1 LLQPEDRQ
9 DGVVI
14 PVTWESVRVSVHVLA
29 ATVWLGGQIV
39 LAALVPALRAYGRDV
54 VRAAARRFNL
64 VAWPAY
70 GVLVATGVGNVIATG
85 LGGGAYRPTLVV
97 KVVLV
102 AVSGLAAYLHLRAR
116 TPAAI
121 AGFGALSPLAGI
133 GAAVLGV
140 LLGSGGRSET
150 SGTFGQ

>member
-1 LLQPEDRQ
+1 VQ

-14 PVTWESVRVSVHVLA
+14 PMTWESVRVSVHVLA

-39 LAALVPALRAYGRDV
+39 LAALVPALRGYGRDV

-64 VAWPAY
+64 FAWPAF

-85 LGGGAYRPTLVV
+85 LGGGAYRTTLIV
-97 KVVLV
+97 KIVLV
-102 AVSGLAAYLHLRAR
+102 AVSGLAAFLHQRAR
-116 TPAAI
+116 TPAAL
-121 AGFGALSPLAGI
+121 AGFGALSLLAAI

-140 LLGSGGRSET
+140 VLGG
-150 SGTFGQ
+150 

>member
-1 LLQPEDRQ
+1 M
-9 DGVVI
+9 
-14 PVTWESVRVSVHVLA
+14 
-29 ATVWLGGQIV
+29 
-39 LAALVPALRAYGRDV
+39 RAFGHDV

-85 LGGGAYRPTLVV
+85 LGEGAYRTTLVV

-102 AVSGLAAYLHLRAR
+102 AVSGLAAYLHQRAQ
-116 TPAAI
+116 TPAAL
-121 AGFGALSPLAGI
+121 AGFGALSLLAAI

-140 LLGSGGRSET
+140 LLGSPG
-150 SGTFGQ
+150 

>member
-1 LLQPEDRQ
+1 M
-9 DGVVI
+9 I

-39 LAALVPALRAYGRDV
+39 LAALVPALRSYGRDV
-54 VRAAARRFNL
+54 VRTAARRFNL

-85 LGGGAYRPTLVV
+85 VDGGAYRTTLVV

-102 AVSGLAAYLHLRAR
+102 ALSGLAAYLHLRAR

-121 AGFGALSPLAGI
+121 AVFGALSLLAGI
-133 GAAVLGV
+133 GVAVLGV
-140 LLGSGGRSET
+140 VLGG
-150 SGTFGQ
+150 